1 MNRAIS
7 LLQSASTGR
16 AVLILFVLTN
26 VVYGTILGY
35 SIPLVLSF
43 TPESILFDMSPAGYS
58 YAEAIELLKSL
69 GPKGRNV
76 YLTIQI
82 PIDLV
87 YPAMFGVSY
96 ALMLTWILKARLP
109 KNSRIY
115 LLAFVPIFAGLFDYL
130 ENASIV
136 SMLYAFP
143 DISENLV
150 TTASSFTIAKSVFTT
165 LFFLVLLLA
174 LVYLAIWR
182 LKNGQRPIDN
192 KIV

>member
-1 MNRAIS
+1 MNRVIS
-7 LLQSASTGR
+7 VLQSASSGR
-16 AVLILFVLTN
+16 VVLGLFVLTN
-26 VVYGTILGY
+26 VIYGTILGY

-43 TPESILFDMSPAGYS
+43 SPESILFDMSPAGYS

-69 GPKGRNV
+69 GPKGRNA

-96 ALMLTWILKARLP
+96 ALMITWILKQGLP
-109 KNSRIY
+109 KQSRVY

-136 SMLYAFP
+136 AMLYAFP
-143 DISENLV
+143 DVSENLV
-150 TTASSFTIAKSVFTT
+150 KIASSFTIAKSGLTT
-165 LFFLVLLLA
+165 LFFLVLLA
-174 LVYLAIWR
+174 SLVYLGIWR
-182 LKNGQRPIDN
+182 LKKGQHPIDN
-192 KIV
+192 IG

>member
-7 LLQSASTGR
+7 FLQSASSGKT
-16 AVLILFVLTN
+16 VLILFVLTN

-43 TPESILFDMSPAGYS
+43 SPESILFDMSPAGYS

-69 GPKGRNV
+69 GLDGRNA

-96 ALMLTWILKARLP
+96 ALMITWILKQGLP
-109 KNSRIY
+109 KHSRVY
-115 LLAFVPIFAGLFDYL
+115 LLAFVPVLAGLFDYL

-136 SMLYAFP
+136 AMLYGFP
-143 DISENLV
+143 DVSENLV
-150 TTASSFTIAKSVFTT
+150 TSASSFTIAKSGLTT
-165 LFFLVLLLA
+165 LFFVVLLVS

-182 LKNGQRPIDN
+182 LKKGRRSIGN
-192 KIV
+192 KG